1 MLAEFSI
8 VPMDVGVSISKYIA
22 KVMDIIDKSGLDYKV
37 GPMGTTVEGE
47 WKEVIHLIKDCH
59 DAMKKETSRVYTR
72 IAIDDRSDALTG
84 RIEGKVAAV
93 EKHLD
98 RELKK

>member
-8 VPMDVGVSISKYIA
+8 VPMDVGVSLSKYVA
-22 KVMDIIDKSGLDYKV
+22 KVMDIIDKSGLEYKI

-59 DAMKKETSRVYTR
+59 DAMKEEASRVYTR
-72 IAIDDRSDALTG
+72 ISID
-84 RIEGKVAAV
+84 
-93 EKHLD
+93 
-98 RELKK
+98 